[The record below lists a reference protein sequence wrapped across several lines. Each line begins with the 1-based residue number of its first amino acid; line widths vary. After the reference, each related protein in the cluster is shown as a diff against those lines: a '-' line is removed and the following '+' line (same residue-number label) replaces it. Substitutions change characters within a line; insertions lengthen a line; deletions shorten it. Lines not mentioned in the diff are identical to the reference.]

1 MLKVLT
7 YIGVVAAF
15 CCTAAFANENALGTA
30 EFGGIVVPAREAEV
44 TPIVSAWLKSITFE
58 PGQIVTKGDVLF
70 EFHTAPADYRLQL
83 AQGQLSVAEAK
94 LLQAEAELKRTKTLK
109 SKDVISE
116 SAVEIAEAARGIAAG
131 NVEQAKAT
139 VGLAGLGVM
148 QMTQKAP
155 ITGVIS
161 APMVKENGW
170 QDVTLSGG
178 DGITMAIIT
187 QLDPIQVIGKVPYA
201 VYANRQKLLKSDE
214 AISEALVLSL
224 VLPDGEL
231 YPHEGR
237 LVSGGY
243 KFDEVTQTLEVW
255 GEFPNPDLF
264 LRPGLK
270 VTIRSRAA
278 NN

>member
-1 MLKVLT
+1 MLKLLT
-7 YIGVVAAF
+7 CFGAVTAVF
-15 CCTAAFANENALGTA
+15 CSVAFANENTLATA
-30 EFGGIVVPAREAEV
+30 EFDGVVVPAREAEV
-44 TPIVSAWLKSITFE
+44 TPIVSAWLKSITFK

-70 EFHTAPADYRLQL
+70 KFHTPPADFRLQL
-83 AQGQLSVAEAK
+83 AQGQLSVAEAT
-94 LLQAEAELKRTKTLK
+94 LRQAEAELKRTKTLE
-109 SKDVISE
+109 SKDVISQ
-116 SAVEIAEAARGIAAG
+116 AILEIAVATRDIAVG
-131 NVEQAKAT
+131 NVAQAKAT

-161 APMVKENGW
+161 APMVRENGW

-187 QLDPIQVIGKVPYA
+187 QLDPIQVIGHAPYA
-201 VYANRQKLLKSDE
+201 VYANRQKFLKTDE
-214 AISEALVLSL
+214 AISEALVLTL
-224 VLPDGEL
+224 VLPDGEV

-243 KFDEVTQTLEVW
+243 KFDEETQTLAVW

-270 VTIRSRAA
+270 VTVRSRAA

>member
-1 MLKVLT
+1 MKLLT
-7 YIGVVAAF
+7 YFGVAIAV
-15 CCTAAFANENALGTA
+15 CCTAAFAGENALGTA
-30 EFGGIVVPAREAEV
+30 EFEGVVVPAREAEV
-44 TPIVSAWLKSITFE
+44 TPIVSGWLKSINFK

-70 EFHTAPADYRLQL
+70 EFHTTPSDYRLQI
-83 AQGQLSVAEAK
+83 AQGQLSVAEAN
-94 LLQAEAELKRTKTLK
+94 LRMAEAELKRITILD
-109 SKDVISE
+109 SKDLISE
-116 SAVEIAEAARGIAAG
+116 VTFEAAEAARDIAAG
-131 NVEQAKAT
+131 NVVQTKAT

-155 ITGVIS
+155 IDGVIS
-161 APMVKENGW
+161 APMVRENGW

-178 DGITMAIIT
+178 EGITMAIIT
-187 QLDPIQVIGKVPYA
+187 QLDPIQVIGKVPFA
-201 VYANRQKLLKSDE
+201 VYANRQKLLKTDE
-214 AISEALVLSL
+214 AISEALVLSI
-224 VLPDGEL
+224 VLPDGEE

-243 KFDEVTQTLEVW
+243 KFDEEMQTLEVW

-270 VTIRSRAA
+270 VTIKSRAA